1 MAVVESVILAIAQK
15 IVEFLSRKA
24 GKTGER
30 KQRVLKLL
38 RFLRLGELKKDVE
51 SVYAHALV
59 EYAVDANPV
68 ELTRLFAQK
77 KVQQAFQTELYKNK
91 EKEFAKTLEEIL
103 NSGKIPLVQHIYKS
117 AADLKPEI
125 EKFRNFYEN
134 FARQSADAFALMQ
147 YNEMQRFMMQTWED
161 KEKKSFQYQ
170 VEQYLNRLKNKFQK
184 EFLDKNHYIDLN
196 GEIRK
201 EIPKK
206 EVPEERQKE
215 REGLK
220 EKAGA
225 EPKEGVDYE
234 SISYKPLDTFIH
246 EWLRNDTAN
255 FLVIMG
261 EYGTG
266 KTTFLRHLSHRLA
279 CCHLEPA
286 TNCKAPDE
294 KCRIPLYFPL
304 RDFEEKMEPFIV
316 GQFNKAGIE
325 DINYQRFLDRMD
337 DDELIL
343 MLDGFDEMT
352 QKVDPDKKIRNFDKI
367 LSLIDSSTKSKII
380 LTVRREYF
388 QSTADIE
395 AVFRHK
401 DKSNYQ
407 FVHLL
412 TFDDDQIQQFLKSH
426 TDDPEFYWEQI
437 ETVFDLQDLAKRP
450 VLLQLIVDHLPE
462 VIKEK
467 GKDAPIKAS
476 DLYGRCFKE
485 ELRRKSS
492 KLKLIIPTD
501 FRMEILEKL
510 AVWLFLNDT
519 LSFDTKLSVIQDL
532 LRPYFN
538 IEIEWEFQKYLNEF
552 LTFSFLIREA
562 DYQFRISHK
571 SFRDY
576 LTARSF
582 VREINNGT
590 IEHFSR
596 NRTTKEIE
604 HFILEQGPDKEKLLD
619 LVLNARIK
627 DLTEENQWQGANA
640 VNLLLKIDK
649 SILKG
654 LDLSGC
660 RMSGIDFEVCDLTGT
675 NLEGADLSDCRF
687 NKTILKA
694 HFTAI
699 NAANSRLNL
708 YKAKVTD
715 ISSLKGFKGLAD
727 LNLDRNNITDISALK
742 HLTELTRL
750 DIGSNQFTDI
760 SCLRQLKHLTYLA
773 LDNNH
778 LTDISPLQPL
788 TQLTTLYLYNN
799 HLTDISPL
807 QPLTQLTILNL
818 RGNQLTDISPLQPLT
833 QLNRLDLDNNQ
844 LTDIS
849 PLQPLTQLRELYL
862 SSNQLTDI
870 SPLQPLTQL
879 TLQPLTQLREL
890 SLSNNQLTDI
900 SPLQPL
906 TQLKYLDISD
916 NPIPD
921 DQIAALK
928 EALPGLVIKK

>member
-1 MAVVESVILAIAQK
+1 MAVVESVILTIAQK

-24 GKTGER
+24 GNTGER

-59 EYAVDANPV
+59 EYAVDANPT
-68 ELTRLFAQK
+68 ELTLLFAQK
-77 KVQQAFQTELYKNK
+77 SVQQAFQTELYKNK
-91 EKEFAKTLEEIL
+91 KKEFAETLEEIL
-103 NSGKIPLVQHIYKS
+103 NSGNIPLVQHIYKS
-117 AADLKPEI
+117 ADDLKPEI
-125 EKFRNFYEN
+125 DKFRNYYKN

-206 EVPEERQKE
+206 EVLEERQKE

-220 EKAGA
+220 EKEDA
-225 EPKEGVDYE
+225 EPKEGVDYK
-234 SISYKPLDTFIH
+234 SKVYKPLDTFIH

-266 KTTFLRHLSHRLA
+266 KTTFLQHLSHQLA

-352 QKVDPDKKIRNFDKI
+352 QKVDPDKKSRNFDKI
-367 LSLIDSSTKSKII
+367 RRLIDSSKKSKII

-401 DKSNYQ
+401 DKANYQ
-407 FVHLL
+407 FIHLL
-412 TFDDDQIQQFLKSH
+412 PFDDDQIQRFLDSH

-437 ETVFDLQDLAKRP
+437 ENVFDLHDLAKRP
-450 VLLQLIVDHLPE
+450 VLLQLIVDYLPK

-467 GKDAPIKAS
+467 GKDEPIKAS
-476 DLYGRCFKE
+476 DLYNRCIE
-485 ELRRKSS
+485 EEMNRKSRV
-492 KLKLIIPTD
+492 LNLIIPNKY
-501 FRMEILEKL
+501 RVEILEKL

-519 LSFDTKLSVIQDL
+519 LSFDTALSEILDL
-532 LRPYFN
+532 LRGYFKT
-538 IEIEWEFQKYLNEF
+538 EIEWEYEKYLNEF

-562 DYQFRISHK
+562 DYQYRISHK

-582 VREINNGT
+582 VREINNGN
-590 IEHFSR
+590 IEHFPG

-627 DLTEENQWQGANA
+627 DLTEENQWQGTNA

-649 SILKG
+649 STLKG

-660 RMSGIDFEVCDLTGT
+660 RMSGIDFVSCDLTGT
-675 NLEGADLSDCRF
+675 KLEGADLSDCRF

-694 HFTAI
+694 RFTTI

-708 YKAKVTD
+708 MNAKVKD

-727 LNLDRNNITDISALK
+727 LDLDGNGLSDISVLK
-742 HLTELTRL
+742 HLTGLTQL
-750 DIGSNQFTDI
+750 DLRNNQ
-760 SCLRQLKHLTYLA
+760 
-773 LDNNH
+773 

-788 TQLTTLYLYNN
+788 TQLMTLVLNDN
-799 HLTDISPL
+799 QLTDISPLQPLTQLRELWLSKNQLTDISPL

-818 RGNQLTDISPLQPLT
+818 RD
-833 QLNRLDLDNNQ
+833 NQ

-862 SSNQLTDI
+862 S
-870 SPLQPLTQL
+870 
-879 TLQPLTQLREL
+879 
-890 SLSNNQLTDI
+890 NNQLTDI

-906 TQLKYLDISD
+906 TQLKKLYIHN

-921 DQIAALK
+921 DQIASLK
-928 EALPGLVIKK
+928 EALPGIKIFAGS